1 MSAKADEAG
10 FTLIE
15 AVIAIMVISIAVVT
29 LVGGLVSMIQL
40 TQAHRGHAVAETAAR
55 SFGQA
60 VVATAQSSAEL
71 ATAVSASATSITVE
85 DASALPAEGAASY
98 LLLDREVVRLS
109 AVNRTSGVLTVV
121 RAQGGTTA
129 AAHTADAAVVPLL
142 RCPSAAALTPPSGS
156 YRLAGGVSA
165 TVTSVEYLDP
175 ATGAFTSTSASSCLT
190 RYQELCPGSTLL
202 PECGT
207 GYFRVAVAVSTSGD
221 SRLRDVAATT
231 RVLVRSGS
239 A

>member
-1 MSAKADEAG
+1 MTADDEGG

-40 TQAHRGHAVAETAAR
+40 TQAHRGHAVAEAAAR

-60 VVATAQSSAEL
+60 VVATAQSSAGL
-71 ATAVSASATSITVE
+71 ASGVSASATSITVE
-85 DASALPAEGAASY
+85 DASTLPPAGASSY
-98 LLLDREVVRLS
+98 LLLDREVIRLS
-109 AVNRTSGVLTVV
+109 AVDRTTGVLTVA
-121 RAQGGTTA
+121 RAQGGTTG
-129 AAHTADAAVVPLL
+129 AAHSADAAVVPLL
-142 RCPSAAALTPPSGS
+142 RCPTASQLTPP
-156 YRLAGGVSA
+156 AGAYEVATGVTPTITA
-165 TVTSVEYLDP
+165 VEYLDST
-175 ATGAFTSTSASSCLT
+175 TGAFTSTSAGSCLA
-190 RYQELCPGSTLL
+190 RYEELCPAPTLL

-207 GYFRVAVAVSTSGD
+207 GYFRVSVSVSTAGD
-221 SRLRDVAATT
+221 SRLRNVAATT

>member
-1 MSAKADEAG
+1 MTADDDGG

-40 TQAHRGHAVAETAAR
+40 TQAHRGHAVVETAAR

-60 VVATAQSSAEL
+60 IVATAQSSAGL
-71 ATAVSASATSITVE
+71 AAGVSASATTIDVE
-85 DASALPAEGAASY
+85 DASALPAAGPESY
-98 LLLDREVVRLS
+98 LLVDREVIRL
-109 AVNRTSGVLTVV
+109 AAINRTTGRLTVE
-121 RAQGGTTA
+121 RARGGTTG

-142 RCPSAAALTPPSGS
+142 RCPTAAQLAPPSGS
-156 YRLAGGVSA
+156 YKVATGVTPTITA
-165 TVTSVEYLDP
+165 VEYLDST
-175 ATGAFTSTSASSCLT
+175 TGVFTSTSAASCLD
-190 RYQELCPGSTLL
+190 RYEELCPAPTLL
-202 PECGT
+202 PECGS
-207 GYFRVAVAVSTSGD
+207 GYFRISVSVSTNGD
-221 SRLRDVAATT
+221 SRLRNVAATT